1 MTTTP
6 KTDRYSNRA
15 PKGGAVSP
23 INGQFYAGGRWM
35 PMTAEVVEVVAK
47 PAPLAGSSRQ
57 VAWASRLRR
66 EELAN
71 LDDEIHA
78 RILFLASPIRAE
90 VSANRKAVK
99 PLLIARHRLM
109 SERSAAKVIERR
121 PEMLA

>member
-1 MTTTP
+1 MTTTTRTA
-6 KTDRYSNRA
+6 TDRFSSRA
-15 PKGGAVSP
+15 PKGGAVSTV
-23 INGQFYAGGRWM
+23 NGRFYAGGTFM
-35 PMTAEVVEVVAK
+35 PMVADVVEVK
-47 PAPLAGSSRQ
+47 PASLEGSSRQ
-57 VAWASRLRR
+57 ILWAARLRR
-66 EELAN
+66 EELAR

-99 PLLIARHRLM
+99 PLLITRHRLM